1 MEKFV
6 INGGKKLNGT
16 VKISGA
22 KNAALPIMTATLLAS
37 GKYRIRNIPFL
48 RDIRSMSH
56 LMRII
61 GAKINHEQDGMFIET
76 YNADFPEAPY
86 EIVKTMRASI
96 YVLGPLLARFGKA
109 RVSLPGGCAWGPR
122 PVDYHIKGME
132 RLGAIVELENG
143 YINAKAPNGLTGNTV
158 TFDIPSV
165 GATGNILM
173 AATLAKGTTVIKN
186 PAREP
191 EIVALIE
198 FLRKMGAEIIT
209 DNPSELVIHGVK
221 ELKSVEFA
229 NIPDRIEAGTF
240 LVAAAATGG
249 KVEIENCRPEHLSD
263 VLSKLEETGASVEA
277 ADETVVLTM
286 KKRPLPVDVV
296 TAVYPGFPTDMQAQ
310 WMALMAVADGNSVVT
325 DTIYTDRFTHVA
337 ELQRLGADITR
348 KNNSAIINGKEELQ
362 GAHVMSTD
370 LRASAS
376 LIIAGLVAKGKT
388 DVSRIYHIDRGYEG
402 IEKKLQALG
411 ADITRETEPLIV

>member
-1 MEKFV
+1 
-6 INGGKKLNGT
+6 
-16 VKISGA
+16 
-22 KNAALPIMTATLLAS
+22 
-37 GKYRIRNIPFL
+37 
-48 RDIRSMSH
+48 
-56 LMRII
+56 
-61 GAKINHEQDGMFIET
+61 
-76 YNADFPEAPY
+76 
-86 EIVKTMRASI
+86 
-96 YVLGPLLARFGKA
+96 
-109 RVSLPGGCAWGPR
+109 
-122 PVDYHIKGME
+122 
-132 RLGAIVELENG
+132 
-143 YINAKAPNGLTGNTV
+143 
-158 TFDIPSV
+158 
-165 GATGNILM
+165 
-173 AATLAKGTTVIKN
+173 
-186 PAREP
+186 
-191 EIVALIE
+191 
-198 FLRKMGAEIIT
+198 
-209 DNPSELVIHGVK
+209 
-221 ELKSVEFA
+221 
-229 NIPDRIEAGTF
+229 
-240 LVAAAATGG
+240 
-249 KVEIENCRPEHLSD
+249 
-263 VLSKLEETGASVEA
+263 
-277 ADETVVLTM
+277 M